1 LVGDDGCVLGVSLA
15 LTAVALG
22 GAVDGPA
29 REVEHR
35 LVVDGP
41 AREVEHRLVVVE
53 EDRDGQGGAAV
64 GQIDPPGDLMAQ
76 IRDVGEEFEQFRLV
90 VGDAS

>member
-1 LVGDDGCVLGVSLA
+1 LVGDDGCVLGVGLA

-22 GAVDGPA
+22 GA
-29 REVEHR
+29 
-35 LVVDGP
+35 VDGP